1 MCQHIAGLAHTECP
15 VYWNGGQ
22 EASKSSQIMISCYDR
37 SGSLEGIRFL
47 LLLSSSDVKASHLSP
62 KCAYVCEHAC
72 VLHVYVVVY
81 RYACVHTV
89 CACGGQRVMFDVFL
103 YCSPLCFLKKVLSLN
118 PELSC
123 LARLSS

>member
-37 SGSLEGIRFL
+37 SGS
-47 LLLSSSDVKASHLSP
+47 AH
-62 KCAYVCEHAC
+62 VCGHAC

-81 RYACVHTV
+81 RYACVCMWRTE
-89 CACGGQRVMFDVFL
+89 GDV
-103 YCSPLCFLKKVLSLN
+103 
-118 PELSC
+118 
-123 LARLSS
+123 